1 MRHQHWLAVTP
12 SHGSNIKFSASQCE
26 VPTHMQ
32 TIYNT
37 LSRKKEI
44 FTPRVAGHIS
54 LYSCGPTV
62 YDYYHIGNARTFTV
76 FDMVTRWFTA
86 TGYKVNYVRNI
97 TDIDDRIIERA
108 IENKEPMTA
117 LTERMTKAMFDDS
130 DRLKLL
136 RPNHSPRATEYID
149 AMLGLIKRLEDK
161 GIAYR
166 ASNGDVYYSVR
177 DFASYGKLSG
187 KNLDDLRAG
196 ERVAVAT
203 EKRDP
208 LDFVLWK
215 AAKPHEPKWP
225 SIFGDG
231 RPGWHIECSAMC
243 QEVLG
248 QEIDIHGGG
257 WDLQFPHHENEI
269 AQSEGANGGTFAQY
283 WMHAAFLNFDQEK
296 MSKSLG
302 NFFTLREVLNKLDAV
317 QGGETVRFF
326 LMRGHYRSEINY
338 SWDTLEDARQTLLG
352 FYIALRDAPPVDTL
366 LDWSNPIA
374 ARFRSA
380 MEDDFDT
387 PAAFAILHELRREI
401 NRSKSAE
408 LAGLMKALAGTIGLL
423 QDEPS
428 EFVRGVAAT
437 SSSGETDI
445 DALVIERNLA
455 KQNKNF
461 ARADEI
467 RSSLDA
473 AGVVLEDKPGGVT
486 IWRRK

>member
-1 MRHQHWLAVTP
+1 
-12 SHGSNIKFSASQCE
+12 
-26 VPTHMQ
+26 MQ

-37 LSRKKEI
+37 LSRTKET
-44 FTPRVAGHIS
+44 FTPRVAGHVS

-76 FDMVTRWFTA
+76 FDMVTRWLSA

-97 TDIDDRIIERA
+97 TDIDDKIIERA
-108 IENKEPMTA
+108 HENNEPMAA
-117 LTERMTKAMFDDS
+117 LTERMTTAMFDDS

-136 RPNHSPRATEYID
+136 RPNHSPRATGYID
-149 AMLGLIKRLEDK
+149 AMLGIIKRLEDR

-177 DFASYGKLSG
+177 DFDGYGKLSR

-203 EKRDP
+203 QKRDP

-215 AAKPHEPKWP
+215 AAKLNEPKWP

-248 QEIDIHGGG
+248 NEIDIHGGG

-269 AQSEGANGGTFAQY
+269 AQSEGANGGTFAKY

-352 FYIALRDAPPVDTL
+352 FYIALDDVAPVVVA
-366 LDWSNPIA
+366 LDWSNPTA
-374 ARFRSA
+374 ARFRAA

-387 PAAFAILHELRREI
+387 PAAFAILHELRRDI
-401 NRSKSAE
+401 NRTKSSE
-408 LAGLMKALAGTIGLL
+408 LASLMKSLGGTIGLL
-423 QDEPS
+423 QDTPT
-428 EFVRGVAAT
+428 EFIRGAACA
-437 SSSGETDI
+437 SAEGIADI
-445 DALVIERNLA
+445 DALIAERNLA

-467 RSSLDA
+467 RKSLDA